1 VNSPEG
7 GGVKNFLDSGAHA
20 PARGV
25 RAAMPR
31 RGRARGPSAAH
42 VSASPRRGSRAPG
55 MGMEQEVRVLWDR
68 DGRNPNR
75 SDKGAGEGRGQG
87 GPRGGVWWKSKV
99 ECQTER
105 KQSVVEA
112 TVTVGE
118 LATSSRPVS
127 VGAARG
133 RDAGVGTKFC
143 VLTRGGLWASAH
155 GR

>member
-1 VNSPEG
+1 VGRLQPMS
-7 GGVKNFLDSGAHA
+7 
-20 PARGV
+20 ARSHH
-25 RAAMPR
+25 P
-31 RGRARGPSAAH
+31 
-42 VSASPRRGSRAPG
+42 GSRAPG

-75 SDKGAGEGRGQG
+75 SDKGAVEVEGQG